1 MLNGNGKESAT
12 KVIFAYTQA
21 QAIEDGVLLVVG
33 YCGKEKVVFTR
44 TLFYDGYE
52 DVEKRKALVVR
63 GLELLK
69 VPDAEDSEYMKLR
82 VIEKD
87 KLWVI
92 WSAGEGFVFMK
103 PEDY

>member
-1 MLNGNGKESAT
+1 MPSSNGGRSE
-12 KVIFAYTQA
+12 VIFAYTQA
-21 QAIEDGVLLVVG
+21 QAIEDGVLIVVG

-44 TLFYDGYE
+44 ALFYDGYE
-52 DVEKRKALVVR
+52 DVQRRRELVMK

-69 VPDAEDSEYMKLR
+69 LPDAEDSECMKLR

-87 KLWVI
+87 KLWLVH
-92 WSAGEGFVFMK
+92 SAGEGLVFMR

>member
-1 MLNGNGKESAT
+1 MASSNGKQHCN
-12 KVIFAYTQA
+12 VIFAYTQA
-21 QAIEDGVLLVVG
+21 QAIEDGVLVHVG
-33 YCGKEKVVFTR
+33 WCGGMKVVLTR
-44 TLFYDGYE
+44 NLFYEGYE
-52 DVEKRKALVVR
+52 DVQRRKELVAR

-69 VPDAEDSEYMKLR
+69 NPDAEDSEYMKLR

-87 KLWVI
+87 KLWLI

>member
-1 MLNGNGKESAT
+1 MPGSNGGRSE
-12 KVIFAYTQA
+12 VIFAYTQA
-21 QAIEDGVLLVVG
+21 QAIEDGVLIVVG

-52 DVEKRKALVVR
+52 DVEKRKALVMR

>member
-1 MLNGNGKESAT
+1 MPSSNGGRSE
-12 KVIFAYTQA
+12 VIFAYTQA
-21 QAIEDGVLLVVG
+21 QAIEDGVLIVAG

-52 DVEKRKALVVR
+52 DVQRRKELVAR

-69 VPDAEDSEYMKLR
+69 TPDPEDSEFMKLR

>member
-1 MLNGNGKESAT
+1 MPGSNGGRSE
-12 KVIFAYTQA
+12 VIFAYTQA
-21 QAIEDGVLLVVG
+21 QAIEDGVLIVVG

-52 DVEKRKALVVR
+52 DVEKRKALVMR

-92 WSAGEGFVFMK
+92 WSAGDGLVFMK

>member
-1 MLNGNGKESAT
+1 MPGSNGGRSE
-12 KVIFAYTQA
+12 VIFAYTQA
-21 QAIEDGVLLVVG
+21 QAIEDGVLMVVG

-44 TLFYDGYE
+44 ALFYDGYE
-52 DVEKRKALVVR
+52 DVEKRKALVMR

>member
-33 YCGKEKVVFTR
+33 YCGKERVVFTR
-44 TLFYDGYE
+44 ALFYDGYE
-52 DVEKRKALVVR
+52 DVEKRKALVMR

>member
-1 MLNGNGKESAT
+1 MLNGNGKQSAQ
-12 KVIFAYTQA
+12 VIFSYTQA
-21 QAIEDGVLLVVG
+21 QAIEDGVLIVVG

-44 TLFYDGYE
+44 GLFYAGYD
-52 DVEKRKALVVR
+52 DVERRKELVAR

-69 VPDAEDSEYMKLR
+69 LPDAEDSEYMKLR

-92 WSAGEGFVFMK
+92 WSAGEGYVFMK

>member
-1 MLNGNGKESAT
+1 MASSNGKQHCN
-12 KVIFAYTQA
+12 VIFAYTQA
-21 QAIEDGVLLVVG
+21 QAIEDGVLIVVG
-33 YCGKEKVVFTR
+33 YCGKEKVVLTR
-44 TLFYDGYE
+44 NLFYDGYE
-52 DVEKRKALVVR
+52 DLLRRRELVMK

-69 VPDAEDSEYMKLR
+69 LPDAEDSEYMKLR

>member
-1 MLNGNGKESAT
+1 MLNGNGKEAAT
-12 KVIFAYTQA
+12 QVIFAYTQA
-21 QAIEDGVLLVVG
+21 QAIEDGVLIVVG
-33 YCGKEKVVFTR
+33 YCGKERVVFTSN
-44 TLFYDGYE
+44 LFYDGYSE
-52 DVEKRKALVVR
+52 TERRRELVMR
-63 GLELLK
+63 GLGLLK
-69 VPDAEDSEYMKLR
+69 LPDPEDSEYMKLR

>member
-1 MLNGNGKESAT
+1 MLDGNGKRSE
-12 KVIFAYTQA
+12 VIFAYTQA

-52 DVEKRKALVVR
+52 DVEKRKALVMR
-63 GLELLK
+63 GMELLK

>member
-1 MLNGNGKESAT
+1 MPESNGGRSE
-12 KVIFAYTQA
+12 VIFAYTQA
-21 QAIEDGVLLVVG
+21 QAIEDGVLIVVG

-44 TLFYDGYE
+44 ALFYDGYE
-52 DVEKRKALVVR
+52 DVQRRRELVMK

-69 VPDAEDSEYMKLR
+69 LPDAEDSEYMKLR

-92 WSAGEGFVFMK
+92 WSAGEGLVFMK

>member
-21 QAIEDGVLLVVG
+21 QAIEDGVLIVVG
-33 YCGKEKVVFTR
+33 YCGKERVVFTSN
-44 TLFYDGYE
+44 LFYDGY
-52 DVEKRKALVVR
+52 DDAQRRKELVTR

-69 VPDAEDSEYMKLR
+69 NPDPEDSEYMKLR
-82 VIEKD
+82 VKEKD

>member
-1 MLNGNGKESAT
+1 MPGSNGGRSE
-12 KVIFAYTQA
+12 VIFSYTQA
-21 QAIEDGVLLVVG
+21 QAIEDGVLIVVG

-44 TLFYDGYE
+44 SLFYAGYE
-52 DVEKRKALVVR
+52 DVQRRRELVMK

-69 VPDAEDSEYMKLR
+69 VADAEDSEYMKLR

>member
-1 MLNGNGKESAT
+1 MPGSNGGRSE
-12 KVIFAYTQA
+12 VIFAYTQA
-21 QAIEDGVLLVVG
+21 QAIEDGVLIVVG

-44 TLFYDGYE
+44 SLFYASYE
-52 DVEKRKALVVR
+52 DVEKRKALVMR

-87 KLWVI
+87 KLWVT
-92 WSAGEGFVFMK
+92 WSAEGFVFMK

>member
-1 MLNGNGKESAT
+1 M
-12 KVIFAYTQA
+12 
-21 QAIEDGVLLVVG
+21 
-33 YCGKEKVVFTR
+33 
-44 TLFYDGYE
+44 
-52 DVEKRKALVVR
+52 R
-63 GLELLK
+63 GLGLLK
-69 VPDAEDSEYMKLR
+69 LPDPEDSEYMKLR